1 VKALVFDFEA
11 PTEPWTPPPGATGL
25 LLNLASTP
33 MALVDMADARP
44 LRPDWYVVKPRLVG
58 ICGSDS
64 KQALMDFG
72 ADDADSAMAAFCSFP
87 QVMGHEVVGEVTEAG
102 PEAEGFEIGQRV
114 VINPWLACRAR
125 GITPECPACVA
136 GDYSLCHSF
145 LSGSISRGIHTGVSS
160 DATGGYAEL
169 MPAHSTMMF
178 PVPDSLSDEQ
188 AVLADPFAVSLHAVT
203 RNPPPP
209 NAKVVVYGAG
219 SLGTT
224 ALAVL
229 KSLYP
234 GTQVAVVARFRA
246 QAELARSLG
255 ADLVLD
261 HEPRLG
267 LIEALAEWSGGR
279 VITGGLMMDDALPM
293 CHPGGIDVVYDTVG
307 KPETFEVGVRVLKAR
322 GTLVK
327 EGFHGPGRWE
337 WSPLYFKEIR
347 WVGSNAFGI
356 EEVEGRRAHGIQ
368 HYLEL
373 ARSGRVD
380 IVPMLTHTFPLAQWR
395 DAFAAIAD
403 QANSAAVKV
412 AIDHR

>member
-1 VKALVFDFEA
+1 MKALVFGVD
-11 PTEPWTPPPGATGL
+11 PEPWSAPPGATGL
-25 LLNLASTP
+25 LANLATTP
-33 MALVDMADARP
+33 MALLDVEDARP
-44 LRPDWYVVKPRLVG
+44 LRPDWYVVAPRLVG

-72 ADDADSAMAAFCSFP
+72 PDDADSAMAAFCSFP
-87 QVMGHEVVGEVTEAG
+87 QVMGHEVVAEVVEAG
-102 PEAEGFEIGQRV
+102 PEATGFDIGQRV

-125 GITPECPACVA
+125 GIEPECAACRE

-169 MPAHSTMMF
+169 MPAHSTMLF
-178 PVPDSLSDEQ
+178 AVPDGLSDEQ

-209 NAKVVVYGAG
+209 GGKVVVYGAG

-224 ALAVL
+224 ALAIL
-229 KSLYP
+229 KAFY
-234 GTQVAVVARFRA
+234 TDVEVAVVARFPA
-246 QAELARSLG
+246 QADLARSLG

-267 LIEALAEWSGGR
+267 LIETLAEWSGGR
-279 VITGGLMMDDALPM
+279 VITGGLMLDDALPM

-337 WSPLYFKEIR
+337 WSPLYFKEINWR
-347 WVGSNAFGI
+347 GSNAFGI

-368 HYLEL
+368 HYLDLTAE
-373 ARSGRVD
+373 GRID
-380 IVPMLTHTFPLAQWR
+380 IVKMLTHTFRLSEWHE
-395 DAFAAIAD
+395 AFAAIAD
-403 QANSAAVKV
+403 QGRSGAVKV

>member
-1 VKALVFDFEA
+1 VKALVFDFEV
-11 PTEPWTPPPGATGL
+11 PTEAWTPPPGATGL

-33 MALVDMADARP
+33 MALVDIEDARP

-87 QVMGHEVVGEVTEAG
+87 QVMGHEVVGEVVEAG
-102 PEAEGFEIGQRV
+102 PEAAGFDIGQRV

-125 GITPECPACVA
+125 GVSPECPACAA

-209 NAKVVVYGAG
+209 DAKVVVYGAG

-229 KSLYP
+229 KALYP
-234 GTQVAVVARFRA
+234 GTEVAVVARFRA

-255 ADLVLD
+255 ADLVLN
-261 HEPRLG
+261 HEPRMG
-267 LIEALAEWSGGR
+267 LIQALADWSGGQ
-279 VITGGLMMDDALPM
+279 VITGGMLMGDALPM

-368 HYLEL
+368 HYLDL
-373 ARSGRVD
+373 AGSGRVD
-380 IVPMLTHTFPLAQWR
+380 IVRMLTHTYPLVQWR

-403 QANSAAVKV
+403 QANSGAVKV

>member
-1 VKALVFDFEA
+1 MKALVFDFEV
-11 PTEPWTPPPGATGL
+11 PTEAWTPPPGATGL

-33 MALVDMADARP
+33 MALVDMEDARP

-87 QVMGHEVVGEVTEAG
+87 QVMGHEVVGEVVEAG
-102 PEAEGFEIGQRV
+102 PEATGFEIGQRV

-125 GITPECPACVA
+125 GISPECPACAA

-169 MPAHSTMMF
+169 MPAHSTMMLA
-178 PVPDSLSDEQ
+178 VPDSLSDEQ

-209 NAKVVVYGAG
+209 NGKVVVYGAG

-224 ALAVL
+224 ALAAL
-229 KSLYP
+229 KALYP

-246 QAELARSLG
+246 QADLARSLG

-267 LIEALAEWSGGR
+267 LIEALAAWSGGK
-279 VITGGLMMDDALPM
+279 VITGGLLMDDALPM

-347 WVGSNAFGI
+347 WVGSNAFGM
-356 EEVEGRRAHGIQ
+356 EDVEGRRAHGIQ
-368 HYLEL
+368 HYLDL
-373 ARSGRVD
+373 ATSGRVD
-380 IVPMLTHTFPLAQWR
+380 IVRMLTHTFPLAGWR

-403 QANSAAVKV
+403 QADSGAVKV